1 MFFTGRQ
8 PKAVIEI
15 HKPSDVEFFIGIENS
30 SVGREVAPDGSELMR
45 ILLHEVFDELVL
57 KPCVSVPGE
66 PPMGYGG
73 NIISVK
79 VYPEVGPAFYVGI
92 NKPVEEPYDMDDF
105 IDEFLDETIRWVDH
119 WEYDDEPDNAPG
131 EAPEAS
137 QPAEVGETNPSKQP
151 EIFVLLSKQD
161 TEDYGA
167 STNLRFFRSMK
178 KAQEAMKKTFE
189 NNKAILNWPDE
200 DDPEE
205 QFCAIFTETSI
216 RVKDGEDHY
225 SWEIFEGEPEDME
238 ASSNS

>member
-15 HKPSDVEFFIGIENS
+15 HKRSDVEFFIGIENS

-137 QPAEVGETNPSKQP
+137 QPADVGETNPSKQP

-161 TEDYGA
+161 TEEYGGN
-167 STNLRFFRSMK
+167 TNLRFFKNQENARQSMMSIYNRTK
-178 KAQEAMKKTFE
+178 DV
-189 NNKAILNWPDE
+189 LGWPDH
-200 DDPEE
+200 DDPAKE
-205 QFCAIFTETSI
+205 FYIIITADSI
-216 RVKDGEDHY
+216 SVKDGEDSHE
-225 SWEIFEGEPEDME
+225 WQIIAGIPEDGEVE
-238 ASSNS
+238 A